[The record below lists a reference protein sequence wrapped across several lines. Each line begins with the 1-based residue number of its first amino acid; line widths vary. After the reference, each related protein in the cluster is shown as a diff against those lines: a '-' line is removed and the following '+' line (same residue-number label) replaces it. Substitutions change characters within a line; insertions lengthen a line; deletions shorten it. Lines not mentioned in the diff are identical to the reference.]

1 MKKLLILLYL
11 IIVLIIVG
19 EKNWLVEDYIS
30 KVLKKYDVYQE
41 KIKNYEIQNICN
53 IDNFYFKY
61 FINHKIYDN
70 KKYIRTLPENI
81 FPFCKNIFSKKIY

>member
-53 IDNFYFKY
+53 IDNFF
-61 FINHKIYDN
+61 
-70 KKYIRTLPENI
+70 
-81 FPFCKNIFSKKIY
+81 